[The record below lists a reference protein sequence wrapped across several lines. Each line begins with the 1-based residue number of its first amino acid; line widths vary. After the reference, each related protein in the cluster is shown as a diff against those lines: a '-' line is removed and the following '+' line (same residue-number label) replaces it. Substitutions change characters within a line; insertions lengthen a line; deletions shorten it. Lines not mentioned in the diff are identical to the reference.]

1 MKKQTLN
8 SAMARLGEILETLEN
23 EAPDLESSMK
33 LYEEGV
39 KLVSFCSKT
48 LTDAKQ
54 KISELSEKSGDE
66 ENE

>member
-23 EAPDLESSMK
+23 DAPDLENSMK

>member
-23 EAPDLESSMK
+23 EAPDLENSMK